1 MSEQKLAT
9 RQIFGM
15 KRESLEKRII
25 HYFEATNDSLSV
37 LEYAFA
43 ILLRDALSVSDFSGM
58 LKEVMHQIFL
68 FAEPTDTSR
77 KLAPFFKNYFKSGE
91 WDTVIAR
98 LFRNKKEYHSFDDDV
113 RSYKKIL
120 LEKTTPIEELENQE
134 YKIVSIFLDENEK
147 RHTWSLRDADPN
159 LSSEKMDAVMGLL
172 TSMTIFK
179 KEGTRLFAEIV
190 GSDIM
195 NCTRRTL
202 IKRKK
207 ATRKAAVKDAT
218 EANDSPAVEQSEPVS
233 AVSDK
238 VDNSAA
244 GKTMP
249 SNTEL
254 ENMSEEELREIIN
267 KKLSEGVPLIDPL
280 LNDVDETGA
289 DEADG
294 SLSDENEPD
303 SMSVMKEDPVEETEK
318 KTFRSLFKR
327 KTKPRK
333 IKSSEQLE
341 KEKKDEKL
349 KQKYGGGKK
358 KRKKDRKR

>member
-318 KTFRSLFKR
+318 KTFRSLFKK
-327 KTKPRK
+327 KTKLRK